1 MFIDLTKYKSNFK
14 DDIEMSSYILEKGN
28 VALVPGSS
36 FGKDFWA
43 RLSYCVSEDT
53 LSEGVKRINEAL
65 RSL

>member
-1 MFIDLTKYKSNFK
+1 
-14 DDIEMSSYILEKGN
+14 MSSYILEKGN